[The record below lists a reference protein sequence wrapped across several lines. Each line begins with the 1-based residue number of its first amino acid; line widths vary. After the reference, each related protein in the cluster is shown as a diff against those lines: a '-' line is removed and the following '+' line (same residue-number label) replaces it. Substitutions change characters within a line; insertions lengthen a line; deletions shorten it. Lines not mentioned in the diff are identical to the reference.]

1 MQKRTMM
8 LAILVFFAGL
18 AWGQD
23 APQPEQEKKAKKA
36 KEPKEV
42 KEPKVKEEK
51 TKEEPKRSSLAIPK
65 NMFEIGLN
73 PGLSFVG
80 GDVTPIYNPGQAW
93 AAGLHLRKS
102 LDYVFSLR
110 ADFLYANMAG
120 ENPATNVLR
129 EFETVWT
136 SGTIYGVMNLNSL
149 RWDKPVRKTNLYVM
163 VGAGVNRYEVKRYT
177 NETVRDAVLP
187 VDNDLHM
194 GAGTG
199 LNFRVSPKFNV
210 GLETQAFMNFGKR
223 ADLLDG
229 SANYLGGS
237 AFRDIAS
244 FTNLSLN
251 FNIGNASSK
260 SEPLYWINPMD
271 GVMQEIEGLKQRG
284 DTALEDKDEDGV
296 IDAVDQDLN
305 TPPGA
310 MVDTK
315 GRTLD
320 SDRDGVPDH
329 VDKEPFYTP
338 QANEKVDESGV
349 VVNPTGGPG
358 GRGGVTE
365 ERVKELIDQA
375 LQNYQVAGSSPQGG
389 GSVAEWFLPMLHFP
403 NSSSVIKYSDYGNL
417 AGVARMMK
425 SNPAIRLSVIGFT
438 DATGNESVNNQLS
451 YDRAK
456 NVIEHMVTNH
466 GVARGRFVLQWKGSA
481 DNLVPA
487 NSSYMNRRVEF
498 KIAGPGDV
506 EMDVPAPTGT
516 GDKY

>member
-1 MQKRTMM
+1 MM
-8 LAILVFFAGL
+8 LAVLIFFAGAL
-18 AWGQD
+18 WAQD
-23 APQPEQEKKAKKA
+23 GEPAATKQKKT
-36 KEPKEV
+36 
-42 KEPKVKEEK
+42 KEPKVKKEKPEASPEK
-51 TKEEPKRSSLAIPK
+51 TGGSSFAIPK

-73 PGLSFVG
+73 GGATIIG
-80 GDVTPIYNPGQAW
+80 GDVTPMPSYG
-93 AAGLHLRKS
+93 AGLHIRKS

-110 ADFLYANMAG
+110 ADFLYADLKG

-129 EFETVWT
+129 EYNTTWM
-136 SGTIYGVMNLNSL
+136 SGTVFGVMNLNSL
-149 RWDKPVRKTNLYVM
+149 RWDKPVRKTAIYAM
-163 VGAGVNRYEVKRYT
+163 AGAGANLFEVKRYT
-177 NETVRDAVLP
+177 NETVRDATLP
-187 VDNDLHM
+187 QDPDLHM
-194 GAGTG
+194 GVGAG
-199 LNFRVSPKFNV
+199 LAFRVGPKFNV
-210 GLETQAFMNFGKR
+210 GLEQQAFMNFGKR
-223 ADLLDG
+223 ADLIDG

-237 AFRDIAS
+237 GFRDIVS
-244 FTNLSLN
+244 FSNLSLS
-251 FNIGNASSK
+251 FNIGNKSSK

-271 GVMQEIEGLKQRG
+271 GVMQEIEGIKQRG

-338 QANEKVDESGV
+338 APNEKVDENGV
-349 VVNPTGGPG
+349 VTNPSGGPG

-375 LQNYQVAGSSPQGG
+375 LQNYQVSSNPQ
-389 GSVAEWFLPMLHFP
+389 SNVAEWFLPMLHFA
-403 NSSSVIKYSDYGNL
+403 NTSAVIKYSDYGNL

-425 SNPAIRLSVIGFT
+425 ANPNIRLSVIGFT
-438 DATGNESVNNQLS
+438 DATGNEAVNNQLS
-451 YDRAK
+451 FDRAK
-456 NVIEHMVTNH
+456 NVIEHMVNSH
-466 GVARGRFVLQWKGSA
+466 GIARGRFVLQWKGSA
-481 DNLVPA
+481 DNLVPS

-506 EMDVPAPTGT
+506 EMDAPTATTPGE
-516 GDKY
+516 KY